1 MMEAAPKAGP
11 PAVQDVKPE
20 QAGPARTHLVPAEPY
35 DLAVPLYLALR
46 RLGAGTLPDVCAAV
60 GVSVLEADASWRH
73 LLSMGLVRPVGKGAV
88 VAPVDPDAALAWLFR
103 EQAERL
109 RGQAAEVERIH
120 RSAEEIATRFRPAAR
135 RETVGVEVN
144 FVADRVLRTEQLRS
158 LHASSHTS
166 IWSMHPG
173 PLPPAEVL
181 ARSLELDAE
190 AVASGLDARAVYGRA
205 VAAGARGRAYL
216 EKLAA
221 LGVEVRLA
229 EQVPFDLLLFDGTA
243 AVMPSRPGSP
253 GDPMLV
259 LHGSELMGTYVA
271 IYEDVW
277 SRSAPFS
284 GAAGGERDEHVVV
297 SSRQRDVLRLL
308 AEGLTDDQIGTRLGI
323 SARTVRRIAADV
335 MEEIGAASR
344 FQAGVLA
351 AGLGMLGF

>member
-1 MMEAAPKAGP
+1 
-11 PAVQDVKPE
+11 
-20 QAGPARTHLVPAEPY
+20 
-35 DLAVPLYLALR
+35 
-46 RLGAGTLPDVCAAV
+46 
-60 GVSVLEADASWRH
+60 
-73 LLSMGLVRPVGKGAV
+73 
-88 VAPVDPDAALAWLFR
+88 
-103 EQAERL
+103 
-109 RGQAAEVERIH
+109 
-120 RSAEEIATRFRPAAR
+120 
-135 RETVGVEVN
+135 
-144 FVADRVLRTEQLRS
+144 
-158 LHASSHTS
+158 
-166 IWSMHPG
+166 
-173 PLPPAEVL
+173 
-181 ARSLELDAE
+181 
-190 AVASGLDARAVYGRA
+190 
-205 VAAGARGRAYL
+205 L

-221 LGVEVRLA
+221 LGVEVRLE